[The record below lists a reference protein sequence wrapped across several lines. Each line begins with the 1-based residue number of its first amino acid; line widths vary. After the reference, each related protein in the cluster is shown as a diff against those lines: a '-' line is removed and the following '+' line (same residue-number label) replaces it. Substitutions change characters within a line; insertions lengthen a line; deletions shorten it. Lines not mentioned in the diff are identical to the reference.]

1 MNDEFYKDLE
11 LIKKDEKQW
20 DAYRST
26 NNTVVIA
33 GPGSGKTRVL
43 ALKAVS
49 LAKTEIH
56 KPSGLA
62 CISYSRETVREL
74 KKRLKQYGYIPGSR
88 DFIGTVHS
96 FSLLHIIQPFAHLYS
111 QYGIPLPIKI
121 LPDDIKNGIYN
132 SVLEELN
139 IEDSRTL
146 SLTDINKHRSL
157 SLNGRSNIH
166 AISSPLIVDGA
177 RIFET
182 KLRQTEFIDFIDIIN
197 LSAKIINEQ
206 EYVRYSLQCK
216 FPWLLIDEYQDLGK
230 ALHEMVLELA
240 LFAGIKLYAVGDANQ
255 SIYGFNGGY
264 PEFLREL
271 TDYDDINTVELT
283 SNYRSSQHI
292 IDASLETL
300 SLEPPAPL
308 YVAEKLKNDVA
319 DFLFITC
326 EEEMDQQYQIVA
338 DKLIP
343 NLVAKGVSLNEIA
356 IIVDSNT
363 QAHAMAHFLQKNNI
377 SFFIVNWNFENS
389 AVVVWLQ
396 DCARWCSNKAQQSFD
411 DLFRFWRKLIIDH
424 HDSRKEWEMIRL
436 KSQLYTVLNTSKEC
450 KDCFNW
456 LKYVTGELN
465 IENTLTNS
473 EIYPNETKNIY
484 KLFHE
489 AKLNNLKN
497 ATTRRFA
504 NLGFPENEV
513 TITTRH
519 SSKGLEFE
527 VVILLGMEE
536 EKFPHFAHLNNPTAI
551 AEDQRLCYVCVS
563 RAKRSCILLRSEIYN
578 IRTRRGDI
586 WRKSFEPSRF
596 WVNLYKKFGTVQN
609 TFTHQTYS

>member
-11 LIKKDEKQW
+11 LIRKDEKQYE
-20 DAYRST
+20 AYRST

-49 LAKTEIH
+49 LDKTEIH

-74 KKRLKQYGYIPGSR
+74 KKRLKQYGYIPGNR

-96 FSLLHIIQPFAHLYS
+96 FSLLHIIQPFAHLYP

-121 LPDDIKNGIYN
+121 LSDDIKNGIYN
-132 SVLEELN
+132 SVLKELN
-139 IEDSRTL
+139 IKDSRTL

-166 AISSPLIVDGA
+166 ATSSPLVVNGA
-177 RIFET
+177 IIFET

-206 EYVRYSLQCK
+206 AYVRRSLQCK

-230 ALHEMVLELA
+230 ALHEMVLDLA
-240 LFAGIKLYAVGDANQ
+240 LFAGMKIYAVGDANQ

-271 TDYDDINTVELT
+271 TDYDEITTIELT
-283 SNYRSSQHI
+283 SNYRSSQPI

-300 SLEPPAPL
+300 SLEPPAPS

-326 EEEMDQQYQIVA
+326 EEEMDPQYEIVA

-343 NLVAKGVSLNEIA
+343 NLIAKGVSLNEIG
-356 IIVDSNT
+356 IIVGSNA
-363 QAHAMAHFLQKNNI
+363 QAQEMAQFLQKEYI

-389 AVVVWLQ
+389 AVAVWLQ
-396 DCARWCSNKAQQSFD
+396 DCARWCCEKGKQSFD
-411 DLFRFWRKLIIDH
+411 DLFKFWKKLINDH
-424 HDSRKEWEMIRL
+424 NDPRKEWENIRI
-436 KSQLYTVLNTSKEC
+436 KSQFYIILYTSKGF
-450 KDCFNW
+450 KNCFMW
-456 LKYVTGELN
+456 LEYVINELN
-465 IENTLTNS
+465 IKTILNNS
-473 EIYPNETKNIY
+473 EIYPNEIGNLD
-484 KLFHE
+484 KLLQE
-489 AKLNNLKN
+489 AKLKNLKT
-497 ATTRRFA
+497 ADIRRFA

-527 VVILLGMEE
+527 VVILLGMEDNH
-536 EKFPHFAHLNNPTAI
+536 FPNYYRLNNPIAL

-563 RAKRSCILLRSEIYN
+563 RAKKTCILLRSNFFTIE
-578 IRTRRGDI
+578 TKKGPWRRE
-586 WRKSFEPSRF
+586 FTASRF
-596 WVNLYKKFGTVQN
+596 WVNLHNKFGNVLN
-609 TFTHQTYS
+609 TFTNKTYN